1 MLVLS
6 HSSLYLLAA
15 RLVLSIATVAALVGI
30 FASQTASAQTLTL
43 TSGPFVEIADEVV
56 GPYRLIVQQSPE
68 RVILG
73 TLALSVQVH
82 TADGDVSVPDAI
94 VRVYGTPSEHGARQV
109 APALNS
115 PEDREFYVGRL
126 EVEDT
131 GVWALDV
138 VVEHPEHGSAT
149 LTLATE
155 VFDRSRGG
163 SNLLFGTILW
173 VGVSF
178 VFAGVIWFLIRKS
191 RKVREELGEAGS
203 KPAG

>member
-178 VFAGVIWFLIRKS
+178 VFAVVIWFLIRKS

-203 KPAG
+203 KPAV